1 MALTEGEFKALISLL
16 DDNDRE
22 VYEHVSEKLTQMGVS
37 GIPML
42 ESAWEFSENELIQS
56 RLEEL
61 IGKIHFENI
70 VDRLQKWI
78 NNGCENLLEA
88 ALLVAKFQYPE
99 LDENRFNLKLEKIIH
114 SIWIHLS
121 ASMGPLEEV
130 NVINKILFREFEF
143 KGNKD
148 PQPDADLA
156 YINTVLENKRGN
168 SIGIG
173 ILYLIIA
180 ERLDLCIYGVNL
192 PYHFIL
198 CSTSRL
204 LTLEELLKSDQEKS
218 VLFYINPLLDGVPFS
233 RGEITKYLVQSRI
246 TSHSKYYSPCQNSE
260 IIKTLIYNQ
269 LSCYDKNGDIEKG
282 RRMKQLY
289 DLFPI
294 HSSEEEDKFYNS
306 EDTEPEL

>member
-16 DDNDRE
+16 DDSDRE
-22 VYEHVSEKLTQMGVS
+22 VYEHVTEKLIEMGVS

-42 ESAWEFSENELIQS
+42 ENAWEFSENELVQS

-61 IGKIHFENI
+61 IGKIQFENI

-78 NNGCENLLEA
+78 DNGCENLLEA

-99 LDENRFNLKLEKIIH
+99 LDEQRFHLKLEKIFH
-114 SIWIHLS
+114 SVWIHLS
-121 ASMGPLEEV
+121 ANMSPLEEV
-130 NVINKILFREFEF
+130 NVINRILFKEFEF
-143 KGNKD
+143 KGNKE
-148 PQPDADLA
+148 PQPDADLS
-156 YINTVLENKRGN
+156 YINTVLDNRKGN

-198 CSTSRL
+198 CATSRL
-204 LTLEELLKSDQEKS
+204 MSTEELLQSDQERA
-218 VLFYINPLLDGVPFS
+218 VLFYMNPLLEGVPFS
-233 RGEITKYLVQSRI
+233 RIEITRYLEQSRI
-246 TSHSKYYSPCQNSE
+246 TSHKKYYSPCQNSE

-269 LSCYDKNGDIEKG
+269 LSCYDQNGDMEKG
-282 RRMKQLY
+282 RKMKVLF
-289 DLFPI
+289 DLFPL
-294 HSSEEEDKFYNS
+294 HASEEDRFYAS
-306 EDTEPEL
+306 EDTDPEL